1 MAGLSSISD
10 RIFGARLF
18 PRNDRFRLET
28 ESSIAKPKVRRS
40 LLADVVLV
48 LVVAGLLTA
57 ILDVADE
64 WRAPFQAETQ
74 IDLSFWKLP
83 QYTLYSLARSWVAMG
98 LSFVFGILY
107 ASWAYY
113 DRRARIV
120 LLPALD
126 ILQSIPV
133 LGFMPGLV
141 LALVTLFPKSNFG
154 LELACVLMIFTAQ
167 VWNMVFSYYDA
178 LKGVPAELRQIG
190 DLCHFGPLH
199 RFLKIELPFAAQGL
213 IYNCM
218 VSMAGGW
225 FFLTIV
231 EAFTLGDKNFQLPGL
246 GSYMSLAISRGD
258 VSAQI
263 AAVVAMG
270 LMIIAMDRLVWWP
283 LVIWSRKFKLEDV
296 AGGPLETTVIQ
307 RILAGAWLPRALA
320 SIGAWLGRATAGLTR
335 TNRPLVFRSHSKGSS
350 GRFRQGLYFLVL
362 AAVLTLGGYGLYG
375 LFFLIA
381 EVDFHEWL
389 LILSSA
395 AATFLRV
402 LAALMVSSL
411 WTIPVGVWIGFNPRI
426 SRFLQ
431 PIIQFAASFPAPML
445 YPLVFGWVLAMG
457 GNLGWGAVILMML
470 GAQWYILFNV
480 AAGAQSIPA
489 DMVSCADVF
498 KMANWKRWRY
508 FILPAIFPSLVT
520 GWITAAGGAW
530 NASIV
535 AEYVQ
540 QRGQT
545 YTAFGLGD
553 LISQATSAGKFDV
566 LAAAV
571 VVMALTVVTINRTLW
586 KRLQRL
592 GDDYCRFGG

>member
-1 MAGLSSISD
+1 M
-10 RIFGARLF
+10 
-18 PRNDRFRLET
+18 
-28 ESSIAKPKVRRS
+28 
-40 LLADVVLV
+40 
-48 LVVAGLLTA
+48 
-57 ILDVADE
+57 
-64 WRAPFQAETQ
+64 
-74 IDLSFWKLP
+74 
-83 QYTLYSLARSWVAMG
+83 
-98 LSFVFGILY
+98 
-107 ASWAYY
+107 
-113 DRRARIV
+113 
-120 LLPALD
+120 
-126 ILQSIPV
+126 
-133 LGFMPGLV
+133 
-141 LALVTLFPKSNFG
+141 
-154 LELACVLMIFTAQ
+154 
-167 VWNMVFSYYDA
+167 
-178 LKGVPAELRQIG
+178 
-190 DLCHFGPLH
+190 
-199 RFLKIELPFAAQGL
+199 
-213 IYNCM
+213 
-218 VSMAGGW
+218 
-225 FFLTIV
+225 
-231 EAFTLGDKNFQLPGL
+231 
-246 GSYMSLAISRGD
+246 
-258 VSAQI
+258 
-263 AAVVAMG
+263 
-270 LMIIAMDRLVWWP
+270 
-283 LVIWSRKFKLEDV
+283 
-296 AGGPLETTVIQ
+296 IQ

-320 SIGAWLGRATAGLTR
+320 SIGAGLGRATAGLTR
-335 TNRPLVFRSHSKGSS
+335 TNRPLVFRSHSMGSS

-381 EVDFHEWL
+381 EVDSHEWL

-445 YPLVFGWVLAMG
+445 YPLVFGWVLATG
-457 GNLGWGAVILMML
+457 GNLGWGAVVLMML

-553 LISQATSAGKFDV
+553 LVSQATSAGKFDV

>member
-1 MAGLSSISD
+1 LISLLEAD
-10 RIFGARLF
+10 TSWKRPL
-18 PRNDRFRLET
+18 RLET
-28 ESSIAKPKVRRS
+28 EASITKPQVRRS
-40 LLADVVLV
+40 LLADFVLV
-48 LVVAGLLTA
+48 LALAGLLMV
-57 ILDVADE
+57 ILNVADE
-64 WRAPFQAETQ
+64 WKAPFQAETE

-83 QYTLYSLARSWVAMG
+83 QYTLYSLARGWVAIG
-98 LSFVFGILY
+98 LSFVFAILY

-113 DRRARIV
+113 DRKARTV

-178 LKGVPAELRQIG
+178 LKGVPDEFRQMG
-190 DLCHFGPLH
+190 KLCHFGPLQ

-225 FFLTIV
+225 FFLTIN

-246 GSYMSLAISRGD
+246 GSYMSVAISRD
-258 VSAQI
+258 NVPAQI

-283 LVIWSRKFKLEDV
+283 LVIWSRKFKIEDV
-296 AGGPLETTVIQ
+296 AGAPLETTLVQ
-307 RILAGAWLPRALA
+307 RMLTAARLPRVLSTGGALLKRA
-320 SIGAWLGRATAGLTR
+320 SADLARHHYCPVSGVVSQA
-335 TNRPLVFRSHSKGSS
+335 SS
-350 GRFRQGLYFLVL
+350 IHVKNLLYFVAL
-362 AAVLTLGGYGLYG
+362 AAVLALGVYGLYG
-375 LFFLIA
+375 LFSLIA
-381 EVDFHEWL
+381 EIDLGEWL
-389 LILSSA
+389 LILSST

-402 LAALMVSSL
+402 FAALVLSSL
-411 WTIPVGVWIGFNPRI
+411 WTIPVGVWIGLNPSI

-431 PIIQFAASFPAPML
+431 PVIQFAASFPAPML
-445 YPLVFGWVLAMG
+445 YPVVFGWVLAVG
-457 GNLGWGAVILMML
+457 GNLGWGAVVLMML

-489 DMVSCADVF
+489 DMLSCADVF
-498 KMANWKRWRY
+498 KIGNWNRWRY
-508 FILPAIFPSLVT
+508 FILPAIFPFLVT
-520 GWITAAGGAW
+520 GWITSAGGAW

-540 QRGQT
+540 QGGQR
-545 YTAFGLGD
+545 YNAFGLGD
-553 LISQATSAGKFDV
+553 LISQATGQGRFDV

-571 VVMALTVVTINRTLW
+571 LVMALTVVTINRTLW
-586 KRLQRL
+586 RRLQRI
-592 GDDYCRFGG
+592 GDYYCRFGG

>member
-1 MAGLSSISD
+1 
-10 RIFGARLF
+10 
-18 PRNDRFRLET
+18 LET
-28 ESSIAKPKVRRS
+28 EASIAKPKARRS

-48 LVVAGLLTA
+48 LVVAGVLTA
-57 ILDVADE
+57 IIDVAEE
-64 WRAPFQAETQ
+64 WKAPFRAETQ

-83 QYTLYSLARSWVAMG
+83 QYTLYSLVRGWVAMG
-98 LSFVFGILY
+98 LSFIFAILY

-113 DRRARIV
+113 DRKARTV

-141 LALVTLFPKSNFG
+141 LALVTLFPRSNFG

-178 LKGVPAELRQIG
+178 LKGVPAELRQMG
-190 DLCHFGPLH
+190 DLCHFGALQ
-199 RFLKIELPFAAQGL
+199 RFVKIELPFAAQGL

-225 FFLTIV
+225 FFLTIN
-231 EAFTLGDKNFQLPGL
+231 EAFTLGDRNFQLPGL
-246 GSYMSLAISRGD
+246 GSYMSLAIARGD
-258 VSAQI
+258 VPAQI

-270 LMIIAMDRLVWWP
+270 LMIISMDRLVWWP
-283 LVIWSRKFKLEDV
+283 LVIWSRKFKIEDV
-296 AGGPLETTVIQ
+296 ASGPLETTFVQ
-307 RILAGAWLPRALA
+307 RTLTAARLPRLLASAGAL
-320 SIGAWLGRATAGLTR
+320 LGRATAGLAR
-335 TNRPLVFRSHSKGSS
+335 TNPHVVSREHSYGAPEGS
-350 GRFRQGLYFLVL
+350 RKVLYFLALSGVL
-362 AAVLTLGGYGLYG
+362 ILGGYGLYG
-375 LFFLIA
+375 LFGLIA

-389 LILSSA
+389 LILSST

-402 LAALMVSSL
+402 FTALAVSSL
-411 WTIPVGVWIGFNPRI
+411 WTIPVGVWIGLNPRV

-445 YPLVFGWVLAMG
+445 YPVVFGWVLAVG
-457 GNLGWGAVILMML
+457 GNLGWGAIVLMML

-489 DMVSCADVF
+489 DMISCADVF
-498 KMANWKRWRY
+498 QIANWKRWRY
-508 FILPAIFPSLVT
+508 FILPAIFPFLVT
-520 GWITAAGGAW
+520 GWITSAGGAW

-535 AEYVQ
+535 AEYLQ
-540 QRGQT
+540 QSGQT

-553 LISQATSAGKFDV
+553 LISRATSKGQFDV

-571 VVMALTVVTINRTLW
+571 MVMALTVVAINRSLW

>member
-1 MAGLSSISD
+1 
-10 RIFGARLF
+10 
-18 PRNDRFRLET
+18 LET
-28 ESSIAKPKVRRS
+28 DVFIAKPQLRRS
-40 LLADVVLV
+40 LLADIILV
-48 LVVAGLLTA
+48 LVIAGLLVA
-57 ILDVADE
+57 ILNVADE
-64 WRAPFQAETQ
+64 WKAPFRAETE

-83 QYTLYSLARSWVAMG
+83 QYALYSLARGWAAMA
-98 LSFVFGILY
+98 LSLIFAILY
-107 ASWAYY
+107 GTWAHY
-113 DRRARIV
+113 DRKARAV

-141 LALVTLFPKSNFG
+141 LALVTLFPKSNLG

-167 VWNMVFSYYDA
+167 VWNMVFSYYDS
-178 LKGVPAELRQIG
+178 LKGVPDDLRQMG
-190 DLCHFGPLH
+190 TLCGFGAMQ
-199 RFLKIELPFAAQGL
+199 RFLRIELPFAAQGL

-225 FFLTIV
+225 FFLTIN

-258 VSAQI
+258 VPAQI

-270 LMIIAMDRLVWWP
+270 IMIIAMDRLVWWP
-283 LVIWSRKFKLEDV
+283 MVIWSRKFKIEDV
-296 AGGPLETTVIQ
+296 ASGPLETTVVQ
-307 RILAGAWLPRALA
+307 RMLTAARLPRALA
-320 SIGAWLGRATAGLTR
+320 SAARMLGQATGGLTR
-335 TNRPLVFRSHSKGSS
+335 RNLPSSETPRVHRAPERSLMWIYVFALVGI
-350 GRFRQGLYFLVL
+350 L
-362 AAVLTLGGYGLYG
+362 ALGGYGLYG
-375 LFFLIA
+375 LSLLIGK
-381 EVDFHEWL
+381 VDLGEWI

-395 AATFLRV
+395 ATTFLRV
-402 LAALMVSSL
+402 LAALILSSL
-411 WTIPVGVWIGFNPRI
+411 WTIPVGVWIGLNPRI

-431 PIIQFAASFPAPML
+431 PVIQFVASFPAPML
-445 YPLVFGWVLAMG
+445 YPIVLGWILAIG

-489 DMVSCADVF
+489 DMVSCADIF
-498 KMANWKRWRY
+498 KIGGWERWRY
-508 FILPAIFPSLVT
+508 FILPAIFPFLVT
-520 GWITAAGGAW
+520 GWITSAGGAW

-540 QRGQT
+540 QGGNT

-553 LISQATSAGKFDV
+553 LISQATSQGKFDV

-571 VVMALTVVTINRTLW
+571 LVMALTVVAINRSFW

-592 GDDYCRFGG
+592 GDQYCRFGG